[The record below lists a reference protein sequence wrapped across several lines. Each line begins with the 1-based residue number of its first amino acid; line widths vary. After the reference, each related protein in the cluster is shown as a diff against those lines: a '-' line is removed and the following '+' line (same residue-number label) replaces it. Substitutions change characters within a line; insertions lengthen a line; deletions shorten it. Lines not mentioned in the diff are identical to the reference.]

1 MTVDKKLLEQ
11 VVKAVVSFN
20 GQKVEFD
27 KKFLELIDKDVELK
41 VERLKDSIVLKT
53 QIRRSV

>member
-41 VERLKDSIVLKT
+41 VKRLKDRIVLKT
-53 QIRRSV
+53 RIRRSV

>member
-11 VVKAVVSFN
+11 VVKTVVSFN

-41 VERLKDSIVLKT
+41 VKRLKDRIVLKT
-53 QIRRSV
+53 RIRRSV